1 MARPIK
7 NNADY
12 FPHNCDLRNDRRC
25 RALRSKFSLEGYAIF
40 IMLLE
45 ILTNANHF
53 QVEKKAMEI
62 ELIAG
67 DIDVETQKLQ
77 SIINYLVQLGLL
89 IEENECFSSP
99 ILADLKIILQDVR
112 SRDRKRKSTDSG
124 VFHTENPP
132 IKNIFH
138 TDNLQQNTVFPLENT
153 QSKVKESKA
162 KEIKEKGNTENQAP
176 IFFTSENSIQEN
188 ILMAKNIF
196 SAHAPNYVWEKADEE
211 NLFFLLQ
218 KIIIGK
224 PTSQNTEQLAQAFEK
239 FIQKLPVYWRTKKF
253 TLLHLNKNFNEI
265 STEILSTEKI
275 IAPKIVTPI
284 IHSKPEPARELS
296 EEEKKQARTTMLQ
309 AISEGYEKFVA
320 TGHHGFLPLHVMYG
334 TLVNEKV
341 LKLSVKQLEKYR
353 QQATEKRKAELR
365 KPKTPHEAKTFQAML
380 DNFNEEIKTGNEKNR
395 IDYEM
400 KTLAVQGLFDELK
413 NKKVEKIFKK

>member
-25 RALRSKFSLEGYAIF
+25 RALRSKFNLEGYAIF

-89 IEENECFSSP
+89 IEENDCFTSP

-112 SRDRKRKSTDSG
+112 SRDRKRKSIDNG
-124 VFHTENPP
+124 VFHTENSTVDTVYH
-132 IKNIFH
+132 KE
-138 TDNLQQNTVFPLENT
+138 NLKGTTVFPLENT
-153 QSKVKESKA
+153 QSKEKESKA
-162 KEIKEKGNTENQAP
+162 KEIKGKGNTENQAP
-176 IFFTSENSIQEN
+176 IFFTYENSIQEN
-188 ILMAKNIF
+188 ILIAKNIF
-196 SAHAPNYVWEKADEE
+196 SKHAPNYVWEKTDEE
-211 NLFFLLQ
+211 HLFFLLQ
-218 KIIIGK
+218 KIISGK
-224 PTSQNTEQLAQAFEK
+224 PPLQNAEQLAQAFEK
-239 FIQKLPVYWRTKKF
+239 FIQKLPAYWRTKKF

-265 STEILSTEKI
+265 STEILATEKTV
-275 IAPKIVTPI
+275 APKIVVPI
-284 IHSKPEPARELS
+284 IPNKPEPAREIS
-296 EEEKKQARTTMLQ
+296 EEEKKQTRNTMLQ

-320 TGHHGFLPLHVMYG
+320 TGHHGYLPLHVMYG

-341 LKLSVKQLEKYR
+341 LKLTPKQIDKYR

-365 KPKTPHEAKTFQAML
+365 KPKNAHEAKAFQAML
-380 DNFNEEIKTGNEKNR
+380 DNFNEEIKKGNEKNR
-395 IDYEM
+395 IDYEV
-400 KTLAVQGLFDELK
+400 KTLAVQGLFNELK